1 MIDYGENEISK
12 TECITLYNQQGYRT
26 LEIPINSD
34 DPKALTRRRWDTE
47 PTNINIGKD
56 NLYAVIQEDN
66 KIVLDV
72 DESSFNHILDRYLDK
87 TLVNQTGN
95 GGRHGYFKD
104 KTRIKPIKSSPL
116 YHDGIH
122 IGDIKAHMSYVVGG
136 GCSYFDKKDD
146 KTKAYT
152 KISSVDTVLEVD
164 FEEILRILKDN
175 GITTKKDN
183 PTNERRFEEGLQV
196 GERNNEC
203 FKTACDVFEK
213 RHLDYES
220 GLNFIKTWNSLN
232 KKPLD
237 SAEVHTLVKSAWDR
251 ITNKELQFDQID
263 KINNVATDLK
273 NRYKF
278 VTLRKTEEILLFNGK
293 IYDRVQAET
302 IIKEETEK
310 LIPNCTT
317 HDRNEVVNK
326 IKVQTYS
333 DIEKFDSDPNLVV
346 VENGILNLSTLELTP
361 HTPAHL
367 SRVLL
372 PVEYHK
378 PAWTINDDTIFEDIE
393 SNLKDT
399 LFLKFLK
406 SSFTVNG
413 KFRRE
418 DFETVLEVS
427 VSPIIKQ
434 HIDEKAIMFLGNGD
448 NGKSVLLEYIES
460 LYGESNISNI
470 SLQNIA
476 DDKFMSADLDGMS
489 ANIFTDLGHNEL
501 RNTGKIKAIVSNEGI
516 QVQRKHQQGFK
527 LKPFCKLI
535 FSCNRFPKVFDQ
547 SQGFFRR
554 WIIVKWER
562 NFDGDPERDEG
573 LKQKLPTNQEEKNL
587 VFSCFVR
594 LANRLNKVG
603 KFSHTVNWKTIQRE
617 WNENADPLD
626 GFATNYIIESETS
639 KTKRETYQFY
649 KEIMF
654 EKGETPLG
662 IGQFSKAF
670 AEYYEEDRDSN
681 TRMWL
686 NIDFKKPTQTTM
698 RENDTNE

>member
-1 MIDYGENEISK
+1 LTKS
-12 TECITLYNQQGYRT
+12 ECIQSLKDQGYT
-26 LEIPINSD
+26 LKALDKDETKVLRNWKDDPTSD
-34 DPKALTRRRWDTE
+34 DIIE
-47 PTNINIGKD
+47 NNYG
-56 NLYAVIQEDN
+56 VILNQDEQFVIDIDDPEFNEVLQE
-66 KIVLDV
+66 
-72 DESSFNHILDRYLDK
+72 YLDK
-87 TLVNQTGN
+87 TLVNQTGRN
-95 GGRHGYFKD
+95 GRHYYFKD
-104 KTRIKPIKSSPL
+104 NVPRLEQYRIKTTKL
-116 YHDGIH
+116 YYNGKI
-122 IGDIKAHMSYVVGG
+122 IGDIKAKFGYVI
-136 GCSYFDKKDD
+136 GCGSIHANGNEYKRISP
-146 KTKAYT
+146 TN
-152 KISSVDTVLEVD
+152 KILELD
-164 FEEILRILKDN
+164 GYEILKILIDY
-175 GITTKKDN
+175 GITTRNETIKK
-183 PTNERRFEEGLQV
+183 TKFEDGLQE

-220 GLNFIKTWNSLN
+220 GLNFIKTWNSLS

-237 SAEVHTLVKSAWDR
+237 KSEINAIVKSAWDR
-251 ITNKELQFDQID
+251 IKNKDLEFDGAD
-263 KINNVATDLK
+263 KINNVVKELQEKHT
-273 NRYKF
+273 F
-278 VTLRKTEEILLFNGK
+278 VTLRKTNEILLFNGK
-293 IYDRVQAET
+293 IYDKTQAET

-317 HDRNEVVNK
+317 HHRNEVVNK

-333 DIEKFDSDPNLVV
+333 DIENFDSDPNIVV
-346 VENGILNLSTLELTP
+346 IENGILSLDTLELTP
-361 HTPAHL
+361 HTPDHL

-372 PVEYHK
+372 PVQYIAPEFE
-378 PAWTINDDTIFEDIE
+378 INDNSIFEDIE
-393 SNLKDT
+393 KNLQDT
-399 LFLKFLK
+399 LFWKSLKN
-406 SSFTVNG
+406 SFVVDG
-413 KFRRE
+413 KFKKNG
-418 DFETVLEVS
+418 FETAIEVS
-427 VSPIIKQ
+427 ASPIIKH

-460 LYGESNISNI
+460 LYGEDNISNI
-470 SLQNIA
+470 TLQNIA

-527 LKPFCKLI
+527 LKPYCKLI

-562 NFDGDPERDEG
+562 NFDGDPQRDEG
-573 LKQKLPTNQEEKNL
+573 LKQKLTTNQEEKNL
-587 VFSCFVR
+587 VFSCLVR

-603 KFSHTVNWKTIQRE
+603 KFTHTIDWKTIQRE

-626 GFATNYIIESETS
+626 GFATNYIIDSENS

-681 TRMWL
+681 TRIWL
-686 NIDFKKPTQTTM
+686 NIDFKRPIQTKM
-698 RENDTNE
+698 KESESDE

>member
-1 MIDYGENEISK
+1 MTKSECIESLKDQGYTLKALDGNETKVLRNWKDDTTSDNVIENNYGVILNQDDQFVIDIDDPEFNEILK
-12 TECITLYNQQGYRT
+12 E
-26 LEIPINSD
+26 
-34 DPKALTRRRWDTE
+34 
-47 PTNINIGKD
+47 
-56 NLYAVIQEDN
+56 
-66 KIVLDV
+66 
-72 DESSFNHILDRYLDK
+72 YLDK
-87 TLVNQTGN
+87 TLVTQTGGN
-95 GGRHGYFKD
+95 GQHYYFKD
-104 KTRIKPIKSSPL
+104 NVSRVERHRIKTTKL
-116 YHDGIH
+116 YYGDKI
-122 IGDIKAHMSYVVGG
+122 IGDIKAKFSYVI
-136 GCSYFDKKDD
+136 GCGSIHANGNEYKRIS
-146 KTKAYT
+146 TT
-152 KISSVDTVLEVD
+152 NKILKIDGY
-164 FEEILRILKDN
+164 EILKILKDN
-175 GITTKKDN
+175 GIITKNETKKK
-183 PTNERRFEEGLQV
+183 TKFEDGLKE
-196 GERNNEC
+196 GERNSEC

-213 RHLDYES
+213 RHLDFES
-220 GLNFIKTWNSLN
+220 GLNFIKTWNSLSE
-232 KKPLD
+232 KPLD
-237 SAEVHTLVKSAWDR
+237 NSEVQTVVKSAWDR
-251 ITNKELQFDQID
+251 INNKELQFDGTD
-263 KINNVATDLK
+263 KIDNVVRDLQTK
-273 NRYKF
+273 YTF

-293 IYDRVQAET
+293 IYDKVQAET

-346 VENGILNLSTLELTP
+346 VENGILNLSTLELKP
-361 HTPAHL
+361 HTPEHL

-372 PVEYHK
+372 PVEYNK
-378 PAWTINDDTIFEDIE
+378 PKHEIDDETIFEDME
-393 SNLKDT
+393 KNLKDT
-399 LFLKFLK
+399 LYWKSLKN
-406 SSFTVNG
+406 SFIVDG
-413 KFRRE
+413 KFKKNE
-418 DFETVLEVS
+418 FETALEVS
-427 VSPIIKQ
+427 ASPIIKH

-460 LYGESNISNI
+460 IYGENNISNI
-470 SLQNIA
+470 TLQNIV

-489 ANIFTDLGHNEL
+489 ANIFTDLGYNEL

-554 WIIVKWER
+554 WIIVRWER

-573 LKQKLPTNQEEKNL
+573 LKQKLTTNQDEKNL

-594 LANRLNKVG
+594 LANRLNRVG
-603 KFSHTVNWKTIQRE
+603 KFSHTVDWKTIQRE

-626 GFATNYIIESETS
+626 GFATNYIIDSENS
-639 KTKRETYQFY
+639 QTKRETYQFY

-670 AEYYEEDRDSN
+670 AEYYEEDRASN
-681 TRMWL
+681 TRTWL
-686 NIDFKKPTQTTM
+686 NIDFKRPTQTTM
-698 RENDTNE
+698 KEVDTK

>member
-1 MIDYGENEISK
+1 MTKS
-12 TECITLYNQQGYRT
+12 ECIQSLKDQGYT
-26 LEIPINSD
+26 LKALEKNETKILRNWKDDFTSD
-34 DPKALTRRRWDTE
+34 DIIE
-47 PTNINIGKD
+47 NNYG
-56 NLYAVIQEDN
+56 VILNQ
-66 KIVLDV
+66 
-72 DESSFNHILDRYLDK
+72 DEQFVIDIDDPEFNDILERYLDK
-87 TLVNQTGN
+87 TLVNQTGGN
-95 GGRHGYFKD
+95 GRHYYFKD
-104 KTRIKPIKSSPL
+104 NVSRLEQYRIKTTKL
-116 YHDGIH
+116 YYGDKI
-122 IGDIKAHMSYVVGG
+122 IGDIKAKFGYVI
-136 GCSYFDKKDD
+136 GCGSIHANGNEYKR
-146 KTKAYT
+146 
-152 KISSVDTVLEVD
+152 ISSTNKILELDGYDVLK
-164 FEEILRILKDN
+164 ILKDN
-175 GITTKKDN
+175 GITTNNETNKK
-183 PTNERRFEEGLQV
+183 TKFEDGLKE
-196 GERNNEC
+196 GERNSEC
-203 FKTACDVFEK
+203 FKTACNLFEK
-213 RHLDYES
+213 EKLDFKA
-220 GLNFIKTWNSLN
+220 GLNFIKTWNSLSE
-232 KKPLD
+232 KPLD
-237 SAEVHTLVKSAWDR
+237 VSELQTIVKSAWDR
-251 ITNKELQFDQID
+251 ITNKELQFDGTD
-263 KINNVATDLK
+263 KIDNVVMDLREK
-273 NRYKF
+273 YTF
-278 VTLRKTEEILLFNGK
+278 VTLKKTDEILLFNGK
-293 IYDRVQAET
+293 IYDKAQAEA

-317 HDRNEVVNK
+317 HHRNEVVNK

-346 VENGILNLSTLELTP
+346 VKNGILNIDTLELTP
-361 HTPAHL
+361 HTPNHL

-378 PAWTINDDTIFEDIE
+378 PQCEINDETIFEDME
-393 SNLKDT
+393 KNLQGT
-399 LFLKFLK
+399 LFWNSLKN
-406 SSFTVNG
+406 SFIVDG
-413 KFRRE
+413 KFKK
-418 DFETVLEVS
+418 DQFETALEVS
-427 VSPIIKQ
+427 ASPIIKH

-460 LYGESNISNI
+460 MYGENNISNI

-516 QVQRKHQQGFK
+516 QVQRKHQQPFK

-562 NFDGDPERDEG
+562 NFDGDPQRDEG
-573 LKQKLPTNQEEKNL
+573 LKQKLNTNQGEKNL
-587 VFSCFVR
+587 VFSCLVR
-594 LANRLNKVG
+594 LANRLHRIG

-626 GFATNYIIESETS
+626 GFATNYIIDSENS

-670 AEYYEEDRDSN
+670 AEYYEEDRGNNS
-681 TRMWL
+681 RIWL
-686 NIDFKKPTQTTM
+686 NIDFKRPKQTTM
-698 RENDTNE
+698 KETDSDE

>member
-1 MIDYGENEISK
+1 MSK
-12 TECITLYNQQGYRT
+12 TECIALYNQQGYRT
-26 LEIPINSD
+26 LEIPVNPD
-34 DPKALTRRRWDTE
+34 DPKALKRRGWDTE

-56 NLYAVIQEDN
+56 NLYAVVQEDE
-66 KIVLDV
+66 KIVLDI
-72 DESSFNHILDRYLDK
+72 DESFFNHILDKYLDK
-87 TLVNQTGN
+87 TLVNQTG
-95 GGRHGYFKD
+95 GDGRHGYFID
-104 KTRIKPIKSSPL
+104 KKRVKPIKSSPL

-122 IGDIKAHMSYVVGG
+122 IGDIKAHMSYVVGCG
-136 GCSYFDKKDD
+136 SSYFDKKDN
-146 KTKAYT
+146 KTKTYT
-152 KISSVDTVLEVD
+152 KISSVDTILEID
-164 FEEILRILKDN
+164 FEEILQILKDN
-175 GITTKKDN
+175 GITTKKEN
-183 PTNERRFEEGLQV
+183 TPNERKFEDGLQV

-213 RHLDYES
+213 RKLDFDS
-220 GLNFIKTWNSLN
+220 GLNFIKTWNSLSE
-232 KKPLD
+232 KPLD
-237 SAEVHTLVKSAWDR
+237 NLEVQTLVKSAWDR
-251 ITNKELQFDQID
+251 INNKELQFDQID
-263 KINNVATDLK
+263 KINNVVTDLQK
-273 NRYKF
+273 RYKF

-326 IKVQTYS
+326 IQVQTYS

-346 VENGILNLSTLELTP
+346 VENGILDLTTLELKP
-361 HTPAHL
+361 HTPDHL

-378 PAWTINDDTIFEDIE
+378 PEWEINDETIFEDIE
-393 SNLKDT
+393 KNLKDT

-413 KFRRE
+413 KFRKE
-418 DFETVLEVS
+418 DFETALEVS
-427 VSPIIKQ
+427 ASPIIKH
-434 HIDEKAIMFLGNGD
+434 HIDEKAMMFLGNGD

-460 LYGESNISNI
+460 MYGENNISNI
-470 SLQNIA
+470 TLQNIA

-554 WIIVKWER
+554 WIIIKWER

-594 LANRLNKVG
+594 LANRLNRVG
-603 KFSHTVNWKTIQRE
+603 KFSHTVDWKTIQRE

-626 GFATNYIIESETS
+626 GFTTNYIIDSENN
-639 KTKRETYQFY
+639 KTKIETYQFY

-681 TRMWL
+681 TRVWL
-686 NIDFKKPTQTTM
+686 NIDFKRPTQTTM
-698 RENDTNE
+698 SEIDTQ